1 MSHLPVCPSQCG
13 VAAPKLDPE
22 ENFSFSCQQ
31 PLQGLPAL
39 IPEGRAQVPAAARA
53 HGPAQP
59 GRTKCLGE
67 ENEPWVNHFL
77 LPSPGWGLAGGTR
90 GKGAAPWR
98 GSASPGISDDEW
110 LAELAG
116 KTAAPQE
123 SCESSPCLT
132 LLPLECLPLWKNVAI
147 PLI

>member
-59 GRTKCLGE
+59 GRTKCLERKTSRGLIIFCSHRRAGVWQAGHEGREPLPGE
-67 ENEPWVNHFL
+67 DPHPQGSAMMNGLQSWLGKQRRLRKAVNHPPVSLCFHWSAF
-77 LPSPGWGLAGGTR
+77 PS
-90 GKGAAPWR
+90 
-98 GSASPGISDDEW
+98 
-110 LAELAG
+110 G
-116 KTAAPQE
+116 KTWQF
-123 SCESSPCLT
+123 L
-132 LLPLECLPLWKNVAI
+132 
-147 PLI
+147 